1 MNNKVRIMDDE
12 ITIEEKSFNKAFII
26 ETEAGIYEL
35 IKAKTFDEFCLICS
49 EYGWF
54 RLFQKSLQDKSLFRA
69 AVKRFVP
76 YEVIVFIIPLIS
88 MLTEKIINNGTIS
101 SFELNIENLFE
112 KNWINPISKIAS
124 GFTKIEIKG
133 INREIDNTSVNEF
146 IIEKTNKINNC
157 FFLLVLK

>member
-1 MNNKVRIMDDE
+1 MNNKVKMMDDE

-26 ETEAGIYEL
+26 ETEAGIYAL
-35 IKAKTFDEFCLICS
+35 IKAKTFDEFCLIYS

-54 RLFQKSLQDKSLFRA
+54 RLFQKSVQDKSLFKA

-76 YEVIVFIIPLIS
+76 YEVIIFIIPLIN

-112 KNWINPISKIAS
+112 K
-124 GFTKIEIKG
+124 
-133 INREIDNTSVNEF
+133 
-146 IIEKTNKINNC
+146 
-157 FFLLVLK
+157 